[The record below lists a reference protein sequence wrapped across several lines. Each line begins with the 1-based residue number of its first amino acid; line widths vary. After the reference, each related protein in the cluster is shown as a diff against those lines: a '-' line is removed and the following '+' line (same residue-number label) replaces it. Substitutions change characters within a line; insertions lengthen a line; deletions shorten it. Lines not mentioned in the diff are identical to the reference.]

1 MSVFD
6 IITLLGGLA
15 MFLYGM
21 RLMGDNLKEDSS
33 GTLKKFMEKVT
44 NNPIKAFILGAA
56 ITAIIQSSTACIVL
70 TAGLVAAGILS
81 VRQSLGI
88 IIGANVGTTITGQII
103 RLLDVNAGGN
113 SFLQFFQPSTL
124 APLALILGV
133 ILIMFTKFPK
143 SKPVGGIFVG
153 FGILF
158 TGLMNMTAAV
168 GSLSESGV
176 LEGLFRSIGDN
187 MWLGYIIGAGVAF
200 ILQSSSATVG
210 ILQAFAMSSV
220 IPFKTAYIVVVGV
233 YLGDCV
239 TTAIVCSIGAN
250 ANQKRVGL
258 INIVYNLGKTVL
270 TILVVQILHAVGLL
284 NSLWNMPM
292 TSGTIANANT
302 VFNLACAVVLL
313 PTVGLLEKLAM
324 RLVKDDPLPEN
335 KYADEINSLN
345 PVFIATPALALNSCY
360 EILKTILKLGMA
372 NVKKA
377 LDMFVH
383 YEPVVILEI
392 NEEEEHI
399 DILTDALTTYMS
411 QLPPHINEPV
421 HMQILHQYN
430 KLATYFERIGD
441 HAMNISETATRMDR
455 QGKSFSKDAMAELKI
470 AETLMDRLFSFTTQA
485 FEKRDLDAALHI
497 EPLEEV
503 MDDMVNTLHDNHVVR
518 LNAGICDEETGI
530 LYLDLLTNLERIADL
545 CSDAGVSVIT
555 RVKPEMAAVAH
566 NYITALHQGGNA
578 QFTEEYHK
586 AHNEFFSQLEMIDPS
601 LRFEEAPEIN

>member
-1 MSVFD
+1 MSVFN
-6 IITLLGGLA
+6 IISLLGGLA

-21 RLMGDNLKEDSS
+21 RLMGEHLKEDSS
-33 GTLKKFMEKVT
+33 GTLKKFLERVT
-44 NNPIKAFILGAA
+44 NNPVKAFILGAL
-56 ITAIIQSSTACIVL
+56 ITAIIQSSNATIIL
-70 TAGLVAAGILS
+70 TAGLVAAGLLT

-88 IIGANVGTTITGQII
+88 IIGANVGTTITGQFI
-103 RLLDVNAGGN
+103 RLLDVNAGN
-113 SFLQFFQPSTL
+113 ATVLKFLQPSTL
-124 APLALILGV
+124 APLALIIGIV
-133 ILIMFTKFPK
+133 LIMFLKFPK
-143 SKPVGGIFVG
+143 SDSVGGIFVG

-158 TGLMNMTAAV
+158 TGLLNMTASV
-168 GSLSESGV
+168 SVLSESGMI
-176 LEGLFRSIGDN
+176 GSLFEKMGDK
-187 MWLGYIIGAGVAF
+187 MWLGFLIGAGVALV
-200 ILQSSSATVG
+200 LQSASATIG

-220 IPFKTAYIVVVGV
+220 IPFKSAYIVIAGV
-233 YLGDCV
+233 YLGVCL

-250 ANQKRVGL
+250 ANQKRIGL
-258 INIVYNLGKTVL
+258 INIVYNLVK
-270 TILVVQILHAVGLL
+270 ILLIIVVVEALHAAGLL

-292 TSGTIANANT
+292 TSGTIADANT
-302 VFNLACAVVLL
+302 IFNLVCAIVLL

-324 RLVKDDPLPEN
+324 RMVKDDPLPEN
-335 KYADEINSLN
+335 KYADEISSLN

-360 EILKTILKLGMA
+360 EILKTILKLSMA

-377 LDMFVH
+377 LEMFVH

-455 QGKSFSKDAMAELKI
+455 QGKSFSADAMAELKI
-470 AETLMDRLFSFTTQA
+470 AETLMDRLFSYTTQA

-545 CSDAGVSVIT
+545 CSDVGVSVIT

-601 LRFEEAPEIN
+601 LRFEETPEIV